1 MYWFGYNRPTCRRA
15 FPESTPGPIGGKLYF
30 DTIFPLKLYLYLI
43 HSMSQ
48 KLRAS
53 CNACNQAKVKCT
65 KTRPTCAR
73 CAKHG
78 DIECVYSVSLRAGKR
93 PAQNNDARFKRPG
106 QPLVDSP
113 GSDARFR
120 PSGIHPE
127 AHGNDARSRS
137 PVQSAM
143 DIADEWA
150 LDPSTT
156 ADLMSMENDMYLTM
170 VGYDRGSLDPPSLF
184 DTSSSS
190 PSSSLCQNT
199 SNTSRFDSLR
209 DTWYQHF
216 PDAINASPFIF
227 QPRQPSSLFCST
239 PSCPTSPL
247 QSPSTPALSP
257 VCRCFKTVLHT
268 LTNLQAFSSIP
279 CPTFDVA
286 LAHNKEAVTLCSAA
300 LRCVCPG
307 DTTFVFLIV
316 SLIDKILSVY
326 QSSCNAWSQSTP
338 ASSTSPASVPTIA
351 RVTLGVYSLDR
362 EDEER
367 IKMEFLR
374 MELTKVEALISKLK
388 EKALKGHVD
397 YEVKMHEALIQFLDG
412 RLRAAFECLLRK

>member
-1 MYWFGYNRPTCRRA
+1 
-15 FPESTPGPIGGKLYF
+15 
-30 DTIFPLKLYLYLI
+30 
-43 HSMSQ
+43 MSQ

-78 DIECVYSVSLRAGKR
+78 DIECIYSVSLRAGKR
-93 PAQNNDARFKRPG
+93 PAQNNDARFKKLR
-106 QPLVDSP
+106 QPPMDSP
-113 GSDARFR
+113 GGDARYM
-120 PSGIHPE
+120 PSGIPPKG
-127 AHGNDARSRS
+127 HGNDARPRS
-137 PVQSAM
+137 PGQATM
-143 DIADEWA
+143 DIGDDWS
-150 LDPSTT
+150 LDPSVT

-170 VGYDRGSLDPPSLF
+170 VGYDRTSLDPPSLF

-190 PSSSLCQNT
+190 SSSSLCRSTPNT
-199 SNTSRFDSLR
+199 AGFNSLR
-209 DTWYQHF
+209 ETWYPHL
-216 PDAINASPFIF
+216 PDAINAPPFIF

-239 PSCPTSPL
+239 SSCPTSPV
-247 QSPSTPALSP
+247 QSPSTPVISP

-279 CPTFDVA
+279 SPTFDVA
-286 LAHNKEAVTLCSAA
+286 LAHNKEAVTMCSAA
-300 LRCVCPG
+300 LNCVCPG

-326 QSSCNAWSQSTP
+326 QSSCSAWAQSTP

-374 MELTKVEALISKLK
+374 MELRKVEALVSKLK
-388 EKALKGHVD
+388 EKASKGHVD
-397 YEVKMHEALIQFLDG
+397 YEVKMHEALIQFLEG
-412 RLRAAFECLLRK
+412 RLRAAFDCLLIK